1 MVSPLGRTVSGNC
14 SNHKPP
20 YTGPLQISN
29 LNGPNNS
36 VFGLTNCP
44 GRNDRSLRGKKWDR
58 DLLADFKAIED
69 WNTDALISL
78 NQAGEFTALGVPE
91 FEKQARTQGF
101 KWYHLPIL
109 DFGVPGPEFNTAWD
123 LHSNDILKTVTNG
136 GRLVIHCAFG
146 LGRSGT
152 LAAKILTTFG
162 VSPEIAIKQV
172 RNARPGAIESQIQ
185 EQYITNG
192 QRLDSKTFKN

>member
-1 MVSPLGRTVSGNC
+1 MVSPLNRTIS
-14 SNHKPP
+14 SNGSNYIPP
-20 YTGPLQISN
+20 YNGPLQISN

-44 GRNDRSLRGKKWDR
+44 GRNDRSLRKKKWDR
-58 DLLADFKAIED
+58 NLLADFKAIED

-78 NQAGEFTALGVPE
+78 NQGGEFAALGVPE
-91 FEKQARTQGF
+91 FVKQVRTRGF
-101 KWYHLPIL
+101 KWYHLPIF
-109 DFGVPGPEFNTAWD
+109 DFGVPGPEFNTTWD
-123 LHSNDILKTVTNG
+123 LHGNDILKTVANG

-152 LAAKILTTFG
+152 FVAKILTTFG

-185 EQYITNG
+185 ERYIIDG
-192 QRLDSKTFKN
+192 KRLDS

>member
-20 YTGPLQISN
+20 YTGPFQISN

-101 KWYHLPIL
+101 KWYHLPL
-109 DFGVPGPEFNTAWD
+109 S
-123 LHSNDILKTVTNG
+123 L
-136 GRLVIHCAFG
+136 IH
-146 LGRSGT
+146 
-152 LAAKILTTFG
+152 I
-162 VSPEIAIKQV
+162 
-172 RNARPGAIESQIQ
+172 
-185 EQYITNG
+185 
-192 QRLDSKTFKN
+192 

>member
-1 MVSPLGRTVSGNC
+1 MTSPLDRTGSEDFLNQR
-14 SNHKPP
+14 PP
-20 YTGPLQISN
+20 YTGPLQISK
-29 LNGPNNS
+29 LAGPNGS
-36 VFGLTNCP
+36 VLGLTNCP
-44 GRNDRSLRGKKWDR
+44 WRNDRSLRGKKWDR
-58 DLLADFKAIED
+58 NLLADFKAIED

-78 NQAGEFTALGVPE
+78 NQSGEFAALGVPE
-91 FEKQARTQGF
+91 FEKQARTQAF
-101 KWYHLPIL
+101 KWYHLPIF

-123 LHSNDILKTVTNG
+123 LHGNDILKTVSNG
-136 GRLVIHCAFG
+136 TRLVIHCAFG

-162 VSPEIAIKQV
+162 VSPELAIKQV

-185 EQYITNG
+185 EEYITNG

>member
-44 GRNDRSLRGKKWDR
+44 GRNDRSLRSKKWDR

-123 LHSNDILKTVTNG
+123 LHGNDILKTVTNG

-162 VSPEIAIKQV
+162 VSPEMAIKQV

>member
-1 MVSPLGRTVSGNC
+1 MTSPLDRTGSEDFLNQR
-14 SNHKPP
+14 PP
-20 YTGPLQISN
+20 YTGPLQISK
-29 LNGPNNS
+29 LAGPNGS
-36 VFGLTNCP
+36 VLGLTNCP

-58 DLLADFKAIED
+58 NLLADFKSIED

-78 NQAGEFTALGVPE
+78 NQSGEFAALGVPE
-91 FEKQARTQGF
+91 FEKQARTQAF
-101 KWYHLPIL
+101 KWYHLPIF
-109 DFGVPGPEFNTAWD
+109 DFGVPGPEFNIAWD
-123 LHSNDILKTVTNG
+123 LHGNDILKTVTNG

-152 LAAKILTTFG
+152 FVAKILTTFG
-162 VSPEIAIKQV
+162 VSPELAIKQV

>member
-1 MVSPLGRTVSGNC
+1 MTSPLDRTGSEDFLNQR
-14 SNHKPP
+14 PP
-20 YTGPLQISN
+20 YTGPLQISK
-29 LNGPNNS
+29 LAGPNGS
-36 VFGLTNCP
+36 VLGLTNCP

-58 DLLADFKAIED
+58 NLLADFKAIED

-78 NQAGEFTALGVPE
+78 NQSGEFAALGVPE
-91 FEKQARTQGF
+91 FEKQARTQAF
-101 KWYHLPIL
+101 KWYHLPIF

-123 LHSNDILKTVTNG
+123 LHGNDILKTVTNG

-152 LAAKILTTFG
+152 FAAKILTTFG
-162 VSPEIAIKQV
+162 VSPEMAIKQV

-185 EQYITNG
+185 EQYINNG
-192 QRLDSKTFKN
+192 QRLDN

>member
-1 MVSPLGRTVSGNC
+1 MVSPLGITGSGDC
-14 SNHKPP
+14 SNYKPP

-44 GRNDRSLRGKKWDR
+44 GRNDRSLRSKKWDR
-58 DLLADFKAIED
+58 NLLADFKAIED
-69 WNTDALISL
+69 WNTDTLISL
-78 NQAGEFTALGVPE
+78 NQGGEFAALGVPE
-91 FEKQARTQGF
+91 FEKQATTREF
-101 KWYHLPIL
+101 KWYHLPIF

-123 LHSNDILKTVTNG
+123 LHGNDILKTVTNG

-162 VSPEIAIKQV
+162 VSPEMAIKQV

-185 EQYITNG
+185 EQYINNG
-192 QRLDSKTFKN
+192 QRLDN

>member
-1 MVSPLGRTVSGNC
+1 MTSPLDRTGSEDFLNQR
-14 SNHKPP
+14 PP
-20 YTGPLQISN
+20 YTGPLQISK
-29 LNGPNNS
+29 LAGPNGS
-36 VFGLTNCP
+36 VLGLTNCP

-58 DLLADFKAIED
+58 NLLADFKAIED

-78 NQAGEFTALGVPE
+78 NQSGEFAALGVPE
-91 FEKQARTQGF
+91 FEKQARTQAF
-101 KWYHLPIL
+101 KWYHLPIF

-123 LHSNDILKTVTNG
+123 LHGNDILKTVTNG

-192 QRLDSKTFKN
+192 QRLDS